1 MKGWHERQIRTDFG
15 RVTRAQLA
23 VLTSDVPAH
32 GDWLYEVSSM
42 ATGELAT
49 LRHER
54 SPIGGRHPSVP
65 GAPKSHRP
73 ARQQWS
79 LLGVSRVHPPASKGG
94 GFRGVGY
101 YVDLSFLSSAFAPM
115 SAPAPVKELCRRRQ
129 ADARYDHPFVPRSPP
144 WGPLRPKG
152 DVATTK
158 VVRPM
163 NPRAHARHTLRPDR
177 KGIQGS
183 RRRCPAPRRLR
194 FTGAAVSGAT
204 AAADGASGG

>member
-1 MKGWHERQIRTDFG
+1 
-15 RVTRAQLA
+15 
-23 VLTSDVPAH
+23 
-32 GDWLYEVSSM
+32 M

-94 GFRGVGY
+94 GFRGVG
-101 YVDLSFLSSAFAPM
+101 VLRRPLFSFIGVCSNVRACACQRALP
-115 SAPAPVKELCRRRQ
+115 APAGRRSVR
-129 ADARYDHPFVPRSPP
+129 PSFRSQIPSM
-144 WGPLRPKG
+144 GALRPKG
-152 DVATTK
+152 DVATTA

-194 FTGAAVSGAT
+194 FRGAAVSGAT
-204 AAADGASGG
+204 AAADRASGG